1 MRRMLLPG
9 CTVLLLL
16 LVSFLLIT
24 FPREVALAHSTVVN
38 LTPTATPDSSSVL
51 NQANDVLARAD
62 QESNQTQNL
71 LNTVN
76 TYSQILGVV
85 LALFG
90 VVAVFLGVFG
100 FSTNNGFRD
109 LDKEWRM
116 HLNELTKQQSEAEQ
130 KSKAITELTN
140 EIEEKSRE
148 IENLRQEMLQKSK
161 DIGDLEQLV
170 ALQEA
175 LTKRLEEN
183 TRHIEDNSNALL
195 NYMLGERLQEQ
206 KRSNLA
212 ISAFERARALRPL
225 DPQIIYALGRIYS
238 NRGIYDRAITCLED
252 AITYDP
258 SFAQAHMELGLTYRR
273 RAESMYTQND
283 EQLNIEYEKAIEHL
297 QEATHLLPN
306 YEDALAGL
314 GAIYRRMKR
323 YSEALDYYEQAFE
336 ADPSSSYALGNVA
349 TLGWHE
355 GKLEIAREAFQR
367 TLELAT
373 ARIDA
378 GSSFEPF
385 WDYYDRA
392 LAKLVLG
399 RKEDALSDYDMAVKR
414 THGPKNFQSVLDTL
428 KFLQEVQDRQSIEG
442 LDEVIHI
449 IEDARIKT
457 SGTSL
462 QP

>member
-1 MRRMLLPG
+1 MRRMQLPG
-9 CTVLLLL
+9 CIALLLL
-16 LVSFLLIT
+16 LASLLFFFL
-24 FPREVALAHSTVVN
+24 PREVALAHNANASMR
-38 LTPTATPDSSSVL
+38 PAATPDSAATL

-109 LDKEWRM
+109 LDKEWRE
-116 HLNELTKQQSEAEQ
+116 HLNELTKQQSEAEE
-130 KSKAITELTN
+130 KSKAITQLKN
-140 EIEEKSRE
+140 EVEEKSQE
-148 IENLRQEMLQKSK
+148 IETLRQEMLQKSK

-170 ALQEA
+170 ALQERV
-175 LTKRLEEN
+175 TKRLEESARN
-183 TRHIEDNSNALL
+183 IEDNSNSLL

-206 KRSNLA
+206 KRTNQA
-212 ISAFERARALRPL
+212 ISAFERARALRPH
-225 DPQIIYALGRIYS
+225 DPQISYALGRVYS
-238 NRGIYDRAITCLED
+238 NRGIYDRAIDCLED
-252 AITYDP
+252 AITNDT
-258 SFAQAHMELGLTYRR
+258 SFAQAHMELGLAYRR

-283 EQLNIEYEKAIEHL
+283 QQLTIEYEKAIQYL
-297 QEATHLLPN
+297 QEATRLLPN

-323 YSEALDYYEQAFE
+323 YREALDYYKQAFK

-349 TLGWHE
+349 TIGWHE
-355 GKLEIAREAFQR
+355 GEMETAREAFQR
-367 TLELAT
+367 TGELAT
-373 ARIDA
+373 ARIDT

-399 RKEDALSDYDMAVKR
+399 QKEAALSDYDIAVKR
-414 THGPKNFQSVLDTL
+414 TDGPKNFQSVLDTL
-428 KFLQEVQDRQSIEG
+428 NFLQEVQDKYPIEG
-442 LDEVIHI
+442 LQEVIHI
-449 IEDARIKT
+449 IEDARVKAT
-457 SGTSL
+457 GSSL
-462 QP
+462 HP